1 MQLTIALMP
10 PLNIIKLIANSG
22 FPNILIENFYLR
34 SIKGLTLIPDNFGFN
49 ALING
54 IIN

>member
-1 MQLTIALMP
+1 MP
-10 PLNIIKLIANSG
+10 PLNVTKPIANAS
-22 FPNILIENFYLR
+22 FLNILTKTFYLR
-34 SIKGLTLIPDNFGFN
+34 SIEGLTLIPDNFGFN